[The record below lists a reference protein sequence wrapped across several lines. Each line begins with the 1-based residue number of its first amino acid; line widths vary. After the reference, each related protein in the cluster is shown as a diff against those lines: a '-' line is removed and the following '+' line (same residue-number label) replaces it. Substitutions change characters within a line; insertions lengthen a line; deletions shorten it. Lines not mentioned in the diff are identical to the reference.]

1 MTYEALIKKAENQ
14 NIEVFERRMSSS
26 LKGLYGDNVVWI
38 NANIETEAEKIC
50 ILAEELGH
58 HYTTSGDILDQKN
71 ISNKQQEQRARAW
84 AYMHLIPL
92 EKLVEAYRTGIQNR
106 NELADFL
113 DVPEYFIE
121 AAIIFYKEKY
131 GIYKIIDNY
140 IIYFDPLIV
149 LEKLED

>member
-1 MTYEALIKKAENQ
+1 
-14 NIEVFERRMSSS
+14 
-26 LKGLYGDNVVWI
+26 
-38 NANIETEAEKIC
+38 
-50 ILAEELGH
+50 
-58 HYTTSGDILDQKN
+58 
-71 ISNKQQEQRARAW
+71 
-84 AYMHLIPL
+84 MHLIPL
-92 EKLVEAYRTGIQNR
+92 EKLVEAYRIGIQSR

-131 GIYKIIDNY
+131 GIYKVIDNY